1 MTDTVMINALSIERL
16 QAFLQS
22 MGYRVT
28 LSEQEDNQQ
37 LLSAAQG
44 IGFAIRPGN
53 PAASEG
59 EFIDY
64 TFSCALRVQGDIPP
78 TLANN
83 WNTLK
88 RFARFSVQG
97 NFIVLEA
104 DVVLAGGV
112 SETYLRATTELW
124 DRLLQELILFLRDA
138 APAAAQPAEEDEAE
152 QAS

>member
-1 MTDTVMINALSIERL
+1 MSDTALIQALSTEGL
-16 QAFLQS
+16 QTFLQS

-28 LSEQEDNQQ
+28 LSLQEDNQQ

-53 PAASEG
+53 PAATDG

-64 TFSCALRVQGDIPP
+64 TFSCALRVQGEIPP

-97 NFIVLEA
+97 PFIVLEM
-104 DVVLAGGV
+104 DVVLAGGI
-112 SETYLRATTELW
+112 SERYLRATTELW

-138 APAAAQPAEEDEAE
+138 TPAAENSEPAQDPELAP
-152 QAS
+152 